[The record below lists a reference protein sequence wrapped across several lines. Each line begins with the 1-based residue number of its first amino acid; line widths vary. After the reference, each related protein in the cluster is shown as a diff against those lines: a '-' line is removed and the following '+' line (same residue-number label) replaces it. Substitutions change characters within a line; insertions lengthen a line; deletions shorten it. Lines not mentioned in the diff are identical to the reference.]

1 MDRQQDSLLRTQ
13 AVGAVVIEISILS
26 NFTRLFYR
34 HFWRR
39 DSWRWRQ
46 IQTKQAH
53 EGGVSLLLLP
63 TNSINQTNPR
73 LGQGLQK
80 IDTNSINLTN
90 PRLGPGGSER

>member
-63 TNSINQTNPR
+63 VVI
-73 LGQGLQK
+73 K
-80 IDTNSINLTN
+80 CIDTNPINLTN
-90 PRLGPGGSER
+90 PRLGQGAPKDRH